1 MYLRLPSGI
10 LLKAEVVKKKNTE
23 LRKERSFALYWNICN
38 EIKTKK
44 RDEIVAGRKAKVIN
58 LKRQDCGMGNDLAI

>member
-1 MYLRLPSGI
+1 M
-10 LLKAEVVKKKNTE
+10 
-23 LRKERSFALYWNICN
+23 YWNICN

-58 LKRQDCGMGNDLAI
+58 LKRQDCGMGNDIAI